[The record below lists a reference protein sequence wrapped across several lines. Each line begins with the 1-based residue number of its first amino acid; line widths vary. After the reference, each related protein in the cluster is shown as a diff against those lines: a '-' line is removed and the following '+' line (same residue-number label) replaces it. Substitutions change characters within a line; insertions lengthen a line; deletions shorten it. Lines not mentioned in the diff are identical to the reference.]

1 MASRKVHNYIAKLLT
16 NIPMSEIDEVN
27 RKIDEPYKWLGRY
40 HRTINH
46 SRDAGKMDSV
56 MITKGNPDKEI
67 LRQIHIYVDERP
79 ELGRMLEAYLLLKK
93 RKR

>member
-1 MASRKVHNYIAKLLT
+1 
-16 NIPMSEIDEVN
+16 
-27 RKIDEPYKWLGRY
+27 
-40 HRTINH
+40 
-46 SRDAGKMDSV
+46 MDSV
-56 MITKGNPDKEI
+56 MITKGDPDKEI